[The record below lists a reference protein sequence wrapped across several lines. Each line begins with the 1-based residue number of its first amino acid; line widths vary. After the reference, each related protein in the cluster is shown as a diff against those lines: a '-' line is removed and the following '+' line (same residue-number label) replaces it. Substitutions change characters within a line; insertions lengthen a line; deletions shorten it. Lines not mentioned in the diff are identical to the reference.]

1 MVIKILQY
9 LHGVESV
16 QIREFFLVR
25 IFPYS
30 VQIREN
36 ADQKK
41 LEVWTLVVQCLSK
54 VDNEQNPIG
63 QNKSNT

>member
-1 MVIKILQY
+1 MAIKILQY
-9 LHGVESV
+9 FHGVESV

-41 LEVWTLVVQCLSK
+41 LEVWTLVQCLSK

>member
-9 LHGVESV
+9 FHGVESV
-16 QIREFFLVR
+16 QIREFFQVR

-41 LEVWTLVVQCLSK
+41 LEVWTLVQCLSK

>member
-9 LHGVESV
+9 FHGVESV

-41 LEVWTLVVQCLSK
+41 LEVWTLVQCLSK
-54 VDNEQNPIG
+54 ADNEQNPIG